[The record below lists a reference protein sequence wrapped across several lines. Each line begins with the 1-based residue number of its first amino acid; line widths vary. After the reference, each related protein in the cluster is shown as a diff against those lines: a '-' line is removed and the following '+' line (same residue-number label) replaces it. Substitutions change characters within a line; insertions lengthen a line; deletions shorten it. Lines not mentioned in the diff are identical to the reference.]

1 VHVHFLS
8 PHALEEVGKAAGR
21 YGVRVLEGARP
32 RLVVG
37 AEAETRPLLEP
48 LYTLD
53 LHLAFLGAQGIDVAV
68 FGPLMDVAGYSLAPE
83 AGAAWSR
90 LQNEALA
97 ASLAEAGGRH
107 RGLAAVP
114 LQDPKLAAAELRHA
128 VAHLGLRGAMVDPNA
143 LGRPLGDRG
152 LDPFWQAAAE
162 LGAPVVLHPFLLEA
176 VERFGRHYLH
186 NLVGYPFETTLAA
199 ASLILGGT
207 LDRFP
212 ALDVVLVHGGGFLPY
227 HIGRFDR
234 GHAGR
239 EEVRED
245 GAGRP
250 SGYLRRFHYDTLVQ
264 FPRALAYLVDVVG
277 ADRVLLGSD
286 HPFWMGDP
294 EPLTIVRE
302 AGLSAEAQRAILG
315 DNAARLYKLGAEGR
329 HGCAGAP
336 RASGRGSPRGA

>member
-1 VHVHFLS
+1 VIVDVHIHFLS
-8 PHALEEVGKAAGR
+8 PHALDAARKAPDR
-21 YGVRVLEGARP
+21 YGVRVLDGPRP
-32 RLVVG
+32 RLAIG
-37 AEAETRPLLEP
+37 GEPETRPLLEP

-53 LHLAFLGAQGIDVAV
+53 RHLAFLGAQGIDAAI

-83 AGAAWSR
+83 TGAAWSR

-97 ASLAEAGGRH
+97 ASLAEAEPISRSAPGFPGRRH

-128 VAHLGLRGAMVDPNA
+128 VTTLGLRGAMVDPNA
-143 LGRPLGDRG
+143 LGRPLGDRDF
-152 LDPFWQAAAE
+152 DPFWQAAAE

-239 EEVRED
+239 EEVRAD
-245 GAGRP
+245 GAERP

-294 EPLTIVRE
+294 EPLAVVSE
-302 AGLSAEAQRAILG
+302 AGLPAESQRLILG
-315 DNAARLYKLGAEGR
+315 DNAARLFKLTEGR
-329 HGCAGAP
+329 N
-336 RASGRGSPRGA
+336 R